1 MITNKKLLEEII
13 AQTSVN
19 NDTLREQLKQQ
30 ILAGTSETSKSMLA
44 DMTEKYES
52 GVTTILKDIQQCNEN
67 LKKEINTELV
77 QQSNELIEVI
87 NQESSDSQ
95 AEYKLLMAEYDKKLE
110 QLRNEMNS
118 RFYSLSEEVMNIGKA
133 LSDSI
138 VNLQKDNSII
148 MESIQLILTNMII
161 NKL

>member
-87 NQESSDSQ
+87 NQESSDNQ